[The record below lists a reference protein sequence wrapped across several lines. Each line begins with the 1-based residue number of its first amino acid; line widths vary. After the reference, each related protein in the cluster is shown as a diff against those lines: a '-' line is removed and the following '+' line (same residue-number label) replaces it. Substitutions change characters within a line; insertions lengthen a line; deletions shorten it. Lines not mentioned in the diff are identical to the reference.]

1 MATTT
6 EAVTTTATE
15 AAKAVAG
22 AAAQHHGGGLPNP
35 MHQFEIVRY
44 IPMKLFGLDA
54 SFTNSALAMVI
65 AAGLIIAFIV
75 YAMRNRSL
83 VPSRIQSVAE
93 MAYEFVHNIV
103 KQTAGE
109 EALGYFPFIFTLFM
123 FILVSNLIGLVN
135 IPGVFAPFTSTSHI
149 IVTFAMAAVVFIG
162 VTLIGIA
169 KHGVGFLKL
178 FVPSGVPAV
187 MLLLLVPIEVISY
200 FTRPIS
206 LSVRLFANMMAGH
219 TMLKVFGAF
228 VGALG
233 FAGGWA
239 PLLFMVPFTGL
250 EFLVAFLQAYVFA
263 ILTSIYLNDALH
275 IHH

>member
-1 MATTT
+1 MTTTT
-6 EAVTTTATE
+6 ETVTTTTTE

-44 IPMKLFGLDA
+44 IPLKLFGLDA
-54 SFTNSALAMVI
+54 SFTNSALAMLI
-65 AAGLIIAFIV
+65 AAGLTIAFIV

-149 IVTFAMAAVVFIG
+149 VVTLALALTVFIG
-162 VTLIGIA
+162 VTIIGIA

-187 MLLLLVPIEVISY
+187 MLILLVPIEVISY

-233 FAGGWA
+233 LVGGWA